1 MLLPLRGESMSPPKK
16 SDIRNTLLRCLS
28 DQDFD
33 HIARHLESIDLPKRF
48 MITTPDRISDYIY
61 FLETGI
67 GSVVVRAPDGKSA
80 EIGIFG
86 REGFSPTVALQGAD
100 SAPFSIFMQVAGAG
114 YRIQNAHIMAAASDR
129 LEMRNLFLRY
139 VQAASIQTAYTAF
152 SNAADQIE
160 QRLARWLLMCHDRT
174 DGDKIDLTHDFLAVM
189 LAVRRQSV
197 TTTLHVLEG
206 KHLVLSQRGF
216 VTIRDRV
223 GLEALAGSSYGVPER
238 EYRRLISQTV

>member
-1 MLLPLRGESMSPPKK
+1 MFPPKK
-16 SDIRNTLLRCLS
+16 SDVRNKILMSLS
-28 DQDFD
+28 DRDFD
-33 HIARHLESIDLPKRF
+33 HIAPHLESIDLPKRF
-48 MITTPDRISDYIY
+48 LITTPDKIGDYIY
-61 FLETGI
+61 FLESGI
-67 GSVVVRAPDGKSA
+67 GSVVVGYPGGKSA

-114 YRIQNAHIMAAASDR
+114 YRIANAHILAAASNS
-129 LEMRNLFLRY
+129 LELRNLLLRY

-152 SNAADQIE
+152 SNATDHIE

-174 DGDKIDLTHDFLAVM
+174 DGDKIDLTHDFLGVM
-189 LAVRRQSV
+189 LAIRRQSV

-206 KHLVLSQRGF
+206 KHLIVSQRGF
-216 VTIRDRV
+216 VAIRDRA

-238 EYRRLISQTV
+238 EYRRLISQTI

>member
-1 MLLPLRGESMSPPKK
+1 MSPPKK
-16 SDIRNTLLRCLS
+16 SEIRNTLLRCLS

-33 HIARHLESIDLPKRF
+33 HVARHLESIDLPKRF

-86 REGFSPTVALQGAD
+86 REGLSPTVALQGAD
-100 SAPFSIFMQVAGAG
+100 SAPFSIFMQVSGAG
-114 YRIQNAHIMAAASDR
+114 YRIQNAYIMAAVSDR

-174 DGDKIDLTHDFLAVM
+174 DGDTIDLTHEFLAVM

-216 VTIRDRV
+216 VTIRDRA

>member
-1 MLLPLRGESMSPPKK
+1 MSPPKK
-16 SDIRNTLLRCLS
+16 SDVRNKVLKSLS
-28 DQDFD
+28 DGDFD
-33 HIARHLESIDLPKRF
+33 HIAPHLLSIDLPKRF
-48 MITTPDRISDYIY
+48 MIATPDKISDYIY

-67 GSVVVRAPDGKSA
+67 GSVVVYAPDGKSA

-86 REGFSPTVALQGAD
+86 REGFSPTVTLQGAD

-114 YRIQNAHIMAAASDR
+114 NRIPNAHILAAASDS
-129 LEMRNLFLRY
+129 LELRNLLLRY

-189 LAVRRQSV
+189 LAIRRQSV
-197 TTTLHVLEG
+197 TTTLHILEG
-206 KHLVLSQRGF
+206 KHLIVSLRG
-216 VTIRDRV
+216 VVVIRDRA

-238 EYRRLISQTV
+238 EYRRLINQDI

>member
-1 MLLPLRGESMSPPKK
+1 M
-16 SDIRNTLLRCLS
+16 
-28 DQDFD
+28 
-33 HIARHLESIDLPKRF
+33 IA
-48 MITTPDRISDYIY
+48 TPDRISDYIY

-80 EIGIFG
+80 EVGIFG

-114 YRIQNAHIMAAASDR
+114 YRIQIAYIMAAVSDR

-174 DGDKIDLTHDFLAVM
+174 DGDTIDLTHDFLAVM

-216 VTIRDRV
+216 VTIRDRI

-238 EYRRLISQTV
+238 EYRRLIGQTV